1 MNEQRKNN
9 GRGIFYG
16 VIGVATLVVAIIGA
30 TFAYFTAVG
39 NVNGNTITGNMATVT
54 FGVTVTKMT
63 HADEVKGGMIPM
75 SNAMVNAATT
85 NASTKGVCVDDPGN
99 AVCQVYKIKVTNG
112 GSASLFVDGYVDIV
126 KGSGDPTRDLPDDA
140 TSTTTMRWAQVWC
153 TEGAGPEGTNNQVTT
168 CATSGDST
176 VGSSTATQVAGL
188 PTGSAT
194 GKDAG
199 FNTNA
204 ILTENVTG
212 TATISGNS
220 YDVINKNYIRIG
232 SGATADTLTDKTYK
246 RTDITSAL
254 VFNQYLDPSS
264 TTATTDEATMYIVVW
279 LSETGENQSANS
291 EAGSESNVATSPID
305 FFTGKVYFVSGQ
317 GAEVTAT
324 FSDVAKVK
332 SDSTSN
338 G

>member
-1 MNEQRKNN
+1 MNERKNN

-39 NVNGNTITGNMATVT
+39 NVNGNNITGNMASVT

-63 HADEVKGGMIPM
+63 HADESKGGMIPM
-75 SNAMVNAATT
+75 SNVMANKAAT
-85 NASTKGVCVDDPGN
+85 NASTKGVCVDDNGN

-112 GSASLFVDGYVDIV
+112 GSASLFVDGYVDLV
-126 KGSGDPTRDLPDDA
+126 KGSGDPARDLPDGA
-140 TSTTTMRWAQVWC
+140 SSTTTMRWVQVWC
-153 TEGAGPEGTNNQVTT
+153 TEGDGPTGTNNQVTACT
-168 CATSGDST
+168 TTGDST
-176 VGSSTATQVAGL
+176 VGSATATEVTEL
-188 PTGSAT
+188 PTGSAS

-204 ILTENVTG
+204 ILTEKVTG
-212 TATISGNS
+212 SATISGSS

-232 SGATADTLTDKTYK
+232 SGSTDSTLADKTYQ

-254 VFNQYLDPSS
+254 VFNQYLTPSS
-264 TTATTDEATMYIVVW
+264 TTAETDEATMYIMVW
-279 LSETGENQSANS
+279 LSETGQNQSANS
-291 EAGSESNVATSPID
+291 EAASGSNLAQAPTN

-324 FSDVAKVK
+324 FTGVTKVA
-332 SDSTSN
+332 SDSASGN
-338 G
+338 